1 MAERLGRDLA
11 ARGLAVLNGLAR
23 GIDAIGH
30 QGTLTANGRAIG
42 VIGTGMDMC

>member
-11 ARGLAVLNGLAR
+11 ARGLLILSGLAW

-30 QGTLTANGRAIG
+30 HVPWRQMAARL
-42 VIGTGMDMC
+42 VC